1 MTEGTGQAIDPSG
14 EARSVLQS
22 AVTDY
27 GARVLSNAAVMD
39 GICED
44 RLPDWPR
51 EASLVSMAV
60 RADVAAMLQQ
70 RAGGVG
76 ADTAVRLTAANL
88 AESRSLDPA
97 AAIWV
102 VSEFARVLG
111 YQVSAGLQPASGP
124 PAPPDGVVPPAA
136 AAGAAVT
143 PPVPAPGAAAA
154 PPAAGAYPPAGP
166 PGEALTMPPGTPPA
180 HPPTERAGYQETVT
194 TGPGG
199 PGAAPPGAPVSPP
212 PGAPGSPP
220 AGGPGYP
227 APVPPGYPAAGGAAA
242 GTPGGAGYPPPAG
255 PGPAPGGQGYPPS
268 PGSPGYPAGAPGY
281 PAAGA
286 PGYPAP
292 GGPGGPPPAARSS
305 RRGLLVV
312 GGIFA
317 LVILYVIV
325 AGTAHLPPFTSASPK
340 PTHTPSPRPTPS
352 VSTFQP
358 TAADRALAALI
369 PADVSAGGSCA
380 PVHQPHFGSTAEY
393 HCSGAPSVP
402 AGYVQYYMFGTKSA
416 MNKAYS
422 TFLSEFAHVSRDS
435 GPCYQ
440 THGLAAFASF
450 GTCETPYSLGSTGE
464 GRVAEYVYKGSPDI
478 SNTFTK
484 DLLLVDMQGASGKA
498 LIKWWDHA
506 PNWVKV

>member
-14 EARSVLQS
+14 EARNVIQS
-22 AVTDY
+22 AVADY
-27 GARVLSNAAVMD
+27 GARVLSNAAIMD

-102 VSEFARVLG
+102 ASEFARALG
-111 YQVSAGLQPASGP
+111 YQVSDGLQPATGP
-124 PAPPDGVVPPAA
+124 AAPAAHVAPQVPAAGVVPPAPA
-136 AAGAAVT
+136 DAVT
-143 PPVPAPGAAAA
+143 PQAPAAH
-154 PPAAGAYPPAGP
+154 PPASP
-166 PGEALTMPPGTPPA
+166 PGEALTVPPGTPPA
-180 HPPTERAGYQETVT
+180 HPPTERAGYPETVT
-194 TGPGG
+194 SGPGG
-199 PGAAPPGAPVSPP
+199 PGAAQPGGPGSPP
-212 PGAPGSPP
+212 PGSPGQPPPGSP
-220 AGGPGYP
+220 GYV
-227 APVPPGYPAAGGAAA
+227 APVPPGYPPAGGAA
-242 GTPGGAGYPPPAG
+242 GTPGPVPGGPGYPPP
-255 PGPAPGGQGYPPS
+255 
-268 PGSPGYPAGAPGY
+268 GSPGY

-286 PGYPAP
+286 PGYPAAGVPGYPAP
-292 GGPGGPPPAARSS
+292 GGPGGPAPAARPS
-305 RRGLLVV
+305 RRGLLIV
-312 GGIFA
+312 GGIFG
-317 LVILYVIV
+317 LVVLYLIV
-325 AGTAHLPPFTSASPK
+325 ASTAHLPPFKSATPK
-340 PTHTPSPRPTPS
+340 PTSSHSHSPRPTPS

-358 TAADRALAALI
+358 TASDQALAALI

-393 HCSGAPSVP
+393 HCSGAPGVP
-402 AGYVQYYMFGTKSA
+402 AGYVQYYMFGSKSA
-416 MNKAYS
+416 MNAAYA
-422 TFLSEFAHVSRDS
+422 TFLSDFAHVSRDS

-450 GTCETPYSLGSTGE
+450 ATCETPYSIGNTGE
-464 GRVAEYVYKGSPDI
+464 GRVAEYVYKNSPDI
-478 SNTFTK
+478 SSTFTK
-484 DLLLVDMQGASGKA
+484 HLILVDMQASSGNK
-498 LIKWWDHA
+498 LLKWWDHA

>member
-1 MTEGTGQAIDPSG
+1 MTEGTGQAIDPGG

-22 AVTDY
+22 AVADY
-27 GARVLSNAAVMD
+27 GARVLSNAAIMD

-76 ADTAVRLTAANL
+76 TDTAVRLTAANL

-111 YQVSAGLQPASGP
+111 YQVSDGLA
-124 PAPPDGVVPPAA
+124 PAA
-136 AAGAAVT
+136 G
-143 PPVPAPGAAAA
+143 PAA
-154 PPAAGAYPPAGP
+154 PPADAVPPAPAAVSPPALGGYPPASP

-180 HPPTERAGYQETVT
+180 AHPPTERAGYPETVT

-199 PGAAPPGAPVSPP
+199 PGAGGPGSPP
-212 PGAPGSPP
+212 PGGPGAPPPGS
-220 AGGPGYP
+220 
-227 APVPPGYPAAGGAAA
+227 
-242 GTPGGAGYPPPAG
+242 
-255 PGPAPGGQGYPPS
+255 
-268 PGSPGYPAGAPGY
+268 
-281 PAAGA
+281 

-292 GGPGGPPPAARSS
+292 GGPGYPAPAGPGYPAQGSPGYPAPAGPGYPAPGGPAPAARSS
-305 RRGLLVV
+305 RRGLLIA
-312 GGIFA
+312 GGILG

-325 AGTAHLPPFTSASPK
+325 ASTAHLPPFGKSAASGHTGGHSHSPQ
-340 PTHTPSPRPTPS
+340 PTPS
-352 VSTFQP
+352 ASTFQP
-358 TAADRALAALI
+358 TPGDRTLAGLI

-393 HCSGAPSVP
+393 HCAGAPGIP
-402 AGYVQYYMFGTKSA
+402 TGYVQYYLFSTKSA
-416 MNKAYS
+416 MNKAYGA
-422 TFLSEFAHVSRDS
+422 FLSDFAHLSRDT

-440 THGLAAFASF
+440 THGLAAFAKFSP
-450 GTCETPYSLGSTGE
+450 CETPYSIGNTPE

-478 SNTFTK
+478 SDTFSK
-484 DLLLVDMQGASGKA
+484 DLILVDMQATSGNA
-498 LIKWWDHA
+498 LLRWWDHA
-506 PNWVKV
+506 PNWVKT